1 MLINQ
6 KNKKQLCGFS
16 LPEVLLAVFVLSIG
30 VTTIVAVMTGSL
42 RTSLSN
48 NDVIVATGLAQ
59 EGVELVRNVR
69 DNDFLVVGH
78 NGFAAF
84 YNNRHHCRVDW
95 NDVIDTN
102 DPNARLRC
110 YVLRGSVATVR
121 YDMTTTGTLPLYTHA
136 GNGSAQGKYARYIY
150 IDYDNTPGDE
160 HALVRS
166 FVFWG
171 SFDINDI
178 PANGDS
184 STCHVQANATGSV
197 TGGCVFTE
205 TLLTS
210 WK

>member
-1 MLINQ
+1 MKQ
-6 KNKKQLCGFS
+6 KNKKQLRGFS

-42 RTSLSN
+42 RVSLNN
-48 NDVIVATGLAQ
+48 NDVVIATGLAQ
-59 EGVELVRNVR
+59 EGIELVRNVR
-69 DNDFLVVGH
+69 DNDFLVAGH

-84 YNNRHHCRVDW
+84 YSNRHHCRIDW

-102 DPNARLRC
+102 DPNAKIRC
-110 YVLRGSVATVR
+110 NQNPGQVQTIR
-121 YDMTTTGTLPLYTHA
+121 YDLTNTGTLYTHA
-136 GNGSAQGKYARYIY
+136 GNGAGPGKYARYIY
-150 IDYDNTPGDE
+150 IDYDNTSGDE

-171 SFDINDI
+171 NFNFSDITD
-178 PANGDS
+178 GTS
-184 STCHVQANATGSV
+184 SGCVKQVNAAGSV

-205 TLLTS
+205 TYLTS